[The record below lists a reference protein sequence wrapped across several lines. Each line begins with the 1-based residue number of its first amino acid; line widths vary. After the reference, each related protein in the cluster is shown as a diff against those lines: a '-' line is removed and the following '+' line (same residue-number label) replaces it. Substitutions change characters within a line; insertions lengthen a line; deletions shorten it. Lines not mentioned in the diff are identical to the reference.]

1 MSAHPATTPVRLRD
15 YQEEAV
21 SDFVRWVR
29 DGERLIGLVSPTGSG
44 KTVML
49 VEFLRRSGVLGL
61 LSSAVI
67 AVPMNSI
74 ERAFEQQFERQGEGM
89 VYCPRG
95 KGRSGRDKY
104 DAHLSAP
111 LAAPLAFLTTRQQVT
126 TWGIDALPADLSGRV
141 LVLDEAHHA
150 TTGALDTQV
159 GLLRDAWHARGGIV
173 LLMTATPFRTNG
185 QEVLPAGTRTHVRT
199 LAMHAASG
207 HAPNHFQVQ
216 TAMLSKVEAHTVAE
230 LQGEALSD
238 AENAHG
244 ESFRDLVDLWE
255 RDGRPKAVFIVPA
268 NGSRRWADRLIAA
281 LSKSTPR
288 GRILDAVGT
297 GKDVADTLAVALD
310 EERNVTTFGDSKYD
324 VIVSCKRF
332 DEGTDWPLCSH
343 VYNYGIPSSLGLILQ
358 RFGRATRDKSRISGH
373 THPDTASITFLV
385 PKVADDLLDAME
397 AKHHRLALTL
407 AILQED
413 WRLARTMGAD
423 LSTRLHDSWTAGQRR
438 AQGQE
443 GQPAEPTAPPE
454 RVRDDLRLDAK
465 ATLIAWQAKQEQA
478 TGRPATL
485 TERHAY
491 VDGLGLEGEK
501 RRAMVAAAL
510 DLDVADQPEVMDFV
524 QTEAPR
530 LGYDFEAILRAV
542 GAAFPGAVSDETGN
556 VLKIMSAFT
565 GQDVARVVERLGA
578 EKPDLT
584 EEMIVEAAKRY
595 YAETGKWPTSHSGD
609 ASVYFPFSETW
620 SAVDACLRNGCRG
633 LTGHGSLAQLLS
645 KCSFKRNHLNMSIM
659 TEAQI
664 IAAADK
670 YFEKYGL
677 YPTFKDKHASEFF
690 DVSDAPKTWAGVQSL
705 MRIGGRGLP
714 GNNTLANLLD
724 SSGRRISQRCRP
736 MTEDDVINAM
746 KKFYF
751 DFDRFPRQTDGDAS
765 KYFGRQE
772 TWSSVNQCLRKG
784 LRGLTGG
791 SSIYNI
797 AERLSGIVSRNRC
810 ANLNIL
816 IILASVARYHL
827 THREMPRPSSGDASN
842 YFHMNGES
850 WRNIDTSLRQGLRGL
865 KCGSSLVKIIAQHFN
880 SDGGLLPEVTNRYGL
895 TRERLLSLTKDDF
908 NPDGTLKDPGGQ
920 DPASGP

>member
-1 MSAHPATTPVRLRD
+1 MTTQPTVTTPTLFD

-21 SDFVRWVR
+21 SDFIEWVR
-29 DGERLIGLVSPTGSG
+29 AGERMIGLVSPTGSG

-67 AVPMNSI
+67 AVPMESI
-74 ERAFEQQFERQGEGM
+74 ERAFEQQGGPL
-89 VYCPRG
+89 VYCPRD
-95 KGRSGRDKY
+95 DKNGLSRY
-104 DAHLSAP
+104 RAHLRADRAS
-111 LAAPLAFLTTRQQVT
+111 PLAFLTTRQQVT
-126 TWGIDALPADLSGRV
+126 RWGLDEFPNDLAGRV

-150 TTGALDTQV
+150 ATGKDSKKLDTEI
-159 GLLRDAWHARGGIV
+159 GKLRDEWHARGGTV
-173 LLMTATPFRTNG
+173 LLMTATPFRSDG
-185 QEVLPAGTRTHVRT
+185 QDVLPAGTRTHVRT

-230 LQGEALSD
+230 LQGESLS
-238 AENAHG
+238 ASENAHG

-288 GRILDAVGT
+288 ERILDAVGM
-297 GKDVADTLAVALD
+297 GKDVANTLATALD
-310 EERNVTTFGDSKYD
+310 GERNVTTFTDSKYD

-397 AKHHRLALTL
+397 TKHHRLALTL

-413 WRLARTMGAD
+413 WRLARSMGAD

-438 AQGQE
+438 AQGRE
-443 GQPAEPTAPPE
+443 DQPAKPSARPE

-485 TERHAY
+485 AERHAY
-491 VDGLGLEGEK
+491 VEGLGMEGDK

-524 QTEAPR
+524 QTEAPG

-542 GAAFPGAVSDETGN
+542 GAAFPGSVSDETGN

-565 GQDVARVVERLGA
+565 GQDVAQVVERIGA
-578 EKPDLT
+578 AGPPWSEPIVLSALMRRLERTGKSPNAESGDATLDFGFAT
-584 EEMIVEAAKRY
+584 TWERADDALREGRGSLPGGDSLARFMVRHGFKRSSNPGKRHEWLNTPSIVEAVRKRI
-595 YAETGKWPTSHSGD
+595 ARTGDCPNSNSGD
-609 ASVYFPFSETW
+609 ASEDFGRPYTWALVAEAVKRGLPDSTVENDTFPRFLVRHGFRGEVLQRKPASRFTDEYTLSGIERFKTVNGRYPEGRDGNAGAYFDDDNITW
-620 SAVDACLRNGCRG
+620 NSISATRVRLGMSTVHDLIWNHPLDRAKVRAAVVKFIELNGRHPHLDDGDATEYFGRPEWWNSVHTAFKNSSRG
-633 LTGHGSLAQLLS
+633 LTGSPSLFA
-645 KCSFKRNHLNMSIM
+645 FIRD
-659 TEAQI
+659 E
-664 IAAADK
+664 
-670 YFEKYGL
+670 GL
-677 YPTFKDKHASEFF
+677 
-690 DVSDAPKTWAGVQSL
+690 VQ
-705 MRIGGRGLP
+705 
-714 GNNTLANLLD
+714 
-724 SSGRRISQRCRP
+724 
-736 MTEDDVINAM
+736 E
-746 KKFYF
+746 
-751 DFDRFPRQTDGDAS
+751 
-765 KYFGRQE
+765 
-772 TWSSVNQCLRKG
+772 
-784 LRGLTGG
+784 
-791 SSIYNI
+791 
-797 AERLSGIVSRNRC
+797 VSRSRDVLA
-810 ANLNIL
+810 ANAN
-816 IILASVARYHL
+816 
-827 THREMPRPSSGDASN
+827 PSSSKVRCSEPDLTATEKTTGRKTRVKTTKSK
-842 YFHMNGES
+842 NGE
-850 WRNIDTSLRQGLRGL
+850 
-865 KCGSSLVKIIAQHFN
+865 K
-880 SDGGLLPEVTNRYGL
+880 
-895 TRERLLSLTKDDF
+895 
-908 NPDGTLKDPGGQ
+908 
-920 DPASGP
+920 

>member
-1 MSAHPATTPVRLRD
+1 MRD

-74 ERAFEQQFERQGEGM
+74 ERAFEQQGGDL
-89 VYCPRG
+89 VYCPRNEL
-95 KGRSGRDKY
+95 RSGHALSRY
-104 DAHLSAP
+104 LAHLRADKASP
-111 LAAPLAFLTTRQQVT
+111 IAFLSTRQQVT
-126 TWGIDALPADLSGRV
+126 RWGVDALPDDLSGRV

-150 TTGALDTQV
+150 ATGKGEKKLDTEV
-159 GLLRDAWHARGGIV
+159 GKLRDAWHARGGTV
-173 LLMTATPFRTNG
+173 LLMTATPFRSDG
-185 QEVLPAGTRTHVRT
+185 QEVLQAGTRTHVRT

-216 TAMLSKVEAHTVAE
+216 TAMLSRVEAHTVAE

-238 AENAHG
+238 TENAHG

-310 EERNVTTFGDSKYD
+310 GERNVTTFAESKYD

-358 RFGRATRDKSRISGH
+358 RFGRATRDKSRITGH

-485 TERHAY
+485 AERHAY

-524 QTEAPR
+524 QTEAPG

-565 GQDVARVVERLGA
+565 GQDVARVVERIGVA
-578 EKPDLT
+578 SHDLT
-584 EEMIVEAAKRY
+584 EPIIVAAAK
-595 YAETGKWPTSHSGD
+595 KH
-609 ASVYFPFSETW
+609 V
-620 SAVDACLRNGCRG
+620 L
-633 LTGHGSLAQLLS
+633 LTGHAPMY
-645 KCSFKRNHLNMSIM
+645 NEDA
-659 TEAQI
+659 TEA
-664 IAAADK
+664 
-670 YFEKYGL
+670 FG
-677 YPTFKDKHASEFF
+677 YPER
-690 DVSDAPKTWAGVQSL
+690 WN
-705 MRIGGRGLP
+705 RIGMALARGLRGLP
-714 GNNTLANLLD
+714 GGDTLCKLLARYDMHSPENVTEEAFVKASMDFYSKTRRPPNTD
-724 SSGRRISQRCRP
+724 
-736 MTEDDVINAM
+736 
-746 KKFYF
+746 
-751 DFDRFPRQTDGDAS
+751 DGDAS
-765 KYFGRQE
+765 EYFKFPF
-772 TWSSVNQCLRKG
+772 TWSAAFARIRNSGKSPAKLLQEAGIKLWKNLGKKTPNAMLVI
-784 LRGLTGG
+784 RGVSAFYKKRNEFPDQYSGCAAEYVTYTTTWCA
-791 SSIYNI
+791 INI
-797 AERLSGIVSRNRC
+797 KYRRFGTVQNG
-810 ANLNIL
+810 
-816 IILASVARYHL
+816 
-827 THREMPRPSSGDASN
+827 HR
-842 YFHMNGES
+842 
-850 WRNIDTSLRQGLRGL
+850 
-865 KCGSSLVKIIAQHFN
+865 SSLHQFIKEHFTP
-880 SDGGLLPEVTNRYGL
+880 DGDLRPGIPERYGL

-908 NPDGTLKDPGGQ
+908 NPDGTLKDAGGQ
-920 DPASGP
+920 DPTSSH

>member
-1 MSAHPATTPVRLRD
+1 MTTQPTVTTPTLFD

-21 SDFVRWVR
+21 SDFIEWVSA
-29 DGERLIGLVSPTGSG
+29 GERMIGLVSPTGSG

-67 AVPMNSI
+67 AVPMESI
-74 ERAFEQQFERQGEGM
+74 ERAFEQQGGPL
-89 VYCPRG
+89 VYCPRD
-95 KGRSGRDKY
+95 DKHHGLNRY
-104 DAHLSAP
+104 RAHLRADKAS
-111 LAAPLAFLTTRQQVT
+111 PLAFLTTRQQVT
-126 TWGIDALPADLSGRV
+126 RWGLDEFPNDLAGRV

-150 TTGALDTQV
+150 ATGKDSKKLDTEI
-159 GLLRDAWHARGGIV
+159 GKLRDEWHARGGTV
-173 LLMTATPFRTNG
+173 LLMTATPFRSDG
-185 QEVLPAGTRTHVRT
+185 QDVLPAGTRTHVRT

-230 LQGEALSD
+230 LQGEALS
-238 AENAHG
+238 ASENAHG

-288 GRILDAVGT
+288 ERILDAVGM
-297 GKDVADTLAVALD
+297 GKDVANTLATALD
-310 EERNVTTFGDSKYD
+310 GERNVTTFADSKYD

-397 AKHHRLALTL
+397 TKHHRLALTL

-443 GQPAEPTAPPE
+443 DQPVKPSARPE

-485 TERHAY
+485 AERHAY
-491 VDGLGLEGEK
+491 VEGLGLEGEK

-524 QTEAPR
+524 QTEAPG

-565 GQDVARVVERLGA
+565 GQDVARVVDRIGA

-595 YAETGKWPTSHSGD
+595 HARTGEWPSRWHGDATEGFGFAITWSVVDGSLRNGFNGLSGGSSLSQLLHSLTGRVKQLQILTEAMIIEAATRHYVRTGRWPSRASGNATEDFGIATTWRAVDQRLYSGSNGISDGSSLSKLLQPLTGKAAIRLTEEIIIEAAKKRHARTGRWPSHASGD
-609 ASVYFPFSETW
+609 AAQDFGFPITW
-620 SAVDACLRNGCRG
+620 SAVDSALHKGSHD
-633 LTGHGSLAQLLS
+633 LHGGSSLS
-645 KCSFKRNHLNMSIM
+645 KLL
-659 TEAQI
+659 A
-664 IAAADK
+664 
-670 YFEKYGL
+670 
-677 YPTFKDKHASEFF
+677 PTKAKH
-690 DVSDAPKTWAGVQSL
+690 
-705 MRIGGRGLP
+705 
-714 GNNTLANLLD
+714 
-724 SSGRRISQRCRP
+724 
-736 MTEDDVINAM
+736 
-746 KKFYF
+746 
-751 DFDRFPRQTDGDAS
+751 GDAS
-765 KYFGRQE
+765 
-772 TWSSVNQCLRKG
+772 
-784 LRGLTGG
+784 
-791 SSIYNI
+791 
-797 AERLSGIVSRNRC
+797 
-810 ANLNIL
+810 
-816 IILASVARYHL
+816 
-827 THREMPRPSSGDASN
+827 
-842 YFHMNGES
+842 
-850 WRNIDTSLRQGLRGL
+850 
-865 KCGSSLVKIIAQHFN
+865 
-880 SDGGLLPEVTNRYGL
+880 
-895 TRERLLSLTKDDF
+895 
-908 NPDGTLKDPGGQ
+908 
-920 DPASGP
+920 